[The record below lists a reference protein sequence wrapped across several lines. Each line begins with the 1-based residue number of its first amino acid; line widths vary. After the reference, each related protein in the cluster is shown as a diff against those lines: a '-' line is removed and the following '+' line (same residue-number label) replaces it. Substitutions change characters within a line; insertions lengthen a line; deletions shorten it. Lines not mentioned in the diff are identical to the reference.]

1 MDLMLTHDYMKGY
14 VHERLGHVIARSHG
28 SRRAVYLAMLLLAYP
43 TKDDGFVCAES
54 QSLIAMLAGVTQVT
68 ANRALKD
75 LEELG
80 LIEVS
85 PPAKPGQPWRR
96 IQL

>member
-1 MDLMLTHDYMKGY
+1 MELMLTHDYMSDY
-14 VHERLGHVIARSHG
+14 VHRGLGRVIAHSRG

-43 TKDDGFVCAES
+43 TEGDLVCAQS
-54 QSLIAMLAGVTQVT
+54 TSLIAMLAGVTQVT
-68 ANRALKD
+68 ATKSIKD
-75 LEELG
+75 LEAVG

-96 IQL
+96 ILL